1 MSGPAGRCSI
11 FLADEAATI
20 AFGARLADLLEAGD
34 CLLLN
39 GDLGMG
45 KSTLARALIRARAGA
60 PDLDVPSP
68 TFTLVQAY
76 ETVPPIF
83 HFDLYR
89 LGDPSELVE
98 LGLDEAL
105 SEGISLIEWPERG
118 GDELPGDAIAITF
131 AEEGA
136 GRRLVLSAPDAV
148 VTRLSPA
155 FSDLAT

>member
-1 MSGPAGRCSI
+1 MSGQAVSCSV

-20 AFGARLADLLEAGD
+20 AFGTRLAARLETGD
-34 CLLLN
+34 CLLLD

-45 KSTLARALIRARAGA
+45 KSTLARALIRARADDQA
-60 PDLDVPSP
+60 LEVPSP

-105 SEGISLIEWPERG
+105 GEGISLIEWPERG
-118 GDELPGDAIAITF
+118 AEELPRDAITIAF
-131 AEEGA
+131 AEEAA
-136 GRRLVLSAPDAV
+136 GRRLVLTASQQV
-148 VTRLSPA
+148 MKRLSPA
-155 FSDLAT
+155 LSG